1 MAICNYRV
9 HGIPSY
15 GCIFYNHLGV
25 QYIYTYA
32 VGFTAHSI
40 QSHESFQM
48 NSSIDRKV
56 CISTFWRR
64 RKNEKMMN
72 PWEEQY
78 NKMREWN
85 YWCDEHHCSDI
96 CCNDIVVALWCFF
109 YSKLQQT
116 FFLQR
121 LVKMARQNSLGWH
134 LKFAL
139 KWWES
144 EGKRERNRER
154 LIVVSNVLCAVHS
167 CIISIVKVKT
177 N

>member
-32 VGFTAHSI
+32 VGFTAQSI

-64 RKNEKMMN
+64 RRKTRRWWILEKNSIIRCVNGIIDAMSIIA
-72 PWEEQY
+72 PTF
-78 NKMREWN
+78 
-85 YWCDEHHCSDI
+85 
-96 CCNDIVVALWCFF
+96 VAMILLLLSGVFF

-139 KWWES
+139 MWWES
-144 EGKRERNRER
+144 EGKRER
-154 LIVVSNVLCAVHS
+154 AVDR
-167 CIISIVKVKT
+167 CF
-177 N
+177 